1 MIVMNSNEMTGFF
14 TKMKGEGRSPLK
26 VLPRNAAIGAVGGF
40 IAIAILAFL
49 TNFTSEAWI
58 MAPFG
63 ASCVLAFGL
72 WDAPLSQPRNII
84 GGHLVSTFVGLA
96 LYHLFGKGPIIMAA
110 GVGLAIGFMMLTKT
124 THPPAGADPLVVIMA
139 GSSWSFLL
147 APVLIGVVVIVLFA
161 LLVNNLD
168 KKRRYPTFWL

>member
-1 MIVMNSNEMTGFF
+1 MNRKEITGFF
-14 TKMKGEGRSPLK
+14 TKMNGAGRSPLK
-26 VLPRNAAIGAVGGF
+26 VLPQNVAIGAVGGF
-40 IAIAILAFL
+40 TAITILAFL

-96 LYHLFGKGPIIMAA
+96 LYHLFGEGPVIMAV

-147 APVLIGVVVIVLFA
+147 APVLIGAVVIVIIA